1 MAFFGYIC
9 PFLRKNTV
17 GVLANQKNAYY
28 VCVRNRNDHR
38 LGYPIFT
45 TLKSSLVI
53 HYCRLNYFSSAKNHF
68 LPPQTTKKMKTI
80 STIAVLA
87 FALIS
92 TFYSNNTVAQCQ
104 TPKMV
109 FANPVRIGSAAAG
122 TTGAEYKFTN
132 VISGVDAYIK
142 IKNIVGGA
150 SLVNMDE
157 TSVGYYNAWQ
167 PVVSGP
173 SAPAGNISYIEWEVT
188 YKTTSGSN
196 YTFSC
201 MDMSGIDV
209 DGDNVRI
216 REFIQCADQNS
227 ASTPS
232 NAVSALTMQNI
243 SGNDWR
249 ALGPVS
255 VRNDIDT
262 TSDDVQINFYFT
274 NVNKFTVKTGAMVNS
289 TTLPGT
295 AAPSR
300 YHCLYFQKQIDRR
313 PTGVLPVVYGN
324 LNANFVNNGVQV
336 NWTTQHETNNSHFEI
351 ERSFNNMQFEQVGVA
366 LDGIAGTSGSKAY
379 QFTDN
384 SSELKLQKVVY
395 YRLKQ
400 VDVDGRFTY
409 SSVLM
414 VRLQATASSNNSVSV
429 YPNPFNTQ
437 LNVRFNS
444 NENGTGDIKLLSV
457 SGHIMSTK
465 SFNIGKG
472 TNNVQLE
479 GLNNLAKGV
488 YIARVTINGTV
499 VDNQKVIKN

>member
-1 MAFFGYIC
+1 
-9 PFLRKNTV
+9 
-17 GVLANQKNAYY
+17 
-28 VCVRNRNDHR
+28 
-38 LGYPIFT
+38 
-45 TLKSSLVI
+45 
-53 HYCRLNYFSSAKNHF
+53 
-68 LPPQTTKKMKTI
+68 MKTI

-87 FALIS
+87 IALFTQI
-92 TFYSNNTVAQCQ
+92 FSNNAVAQCN

-157 TSVGYYNAWQ
+157 TSTGYFNAWQ

-188 YKTTSGSN
+188 YKTSSGSN
-196 YTFSC
+196 YTFNC

-216 REFIQCADQNS
+216 REFIQCCDQMS
-227 ASTPS
+227 ANTPT
-232 NAVSALTMQNI
+232 NVTSALTMQNI
-243 SGNDWR
+243 SANDWR
-249 ALGPVS
+249 ALGPVT
-255 VRNDIDT
+255 VRNNIDT

-274 NVNKFTVKTGAMVNS
+274 NVNKFTVKTGSMVNN

-295 AAPSR
+295 ASTAR
-300 YHCLYFQKQIDRR
+300 YHCLYFQKQIDNR
-313 PTGVLPVVYGN
+313 PTGVLPVVYGA
-324 LNANFVNNGVQV
+324 LNANFVNNAVQV
-336 NWTTQHETNNSHFEI
+336 NWTTQHEINNSHFEI
-351 ERSFNNMQFEQVGVA
+351 ERSFNNAQFEQVGVA
-366 LDGIAGTSGSKAY
+366 LDGIAGTSGSKTY

-384 SSELKLQKVVY
+384 SNELKLNKVVY

-400 VDVDGRFTY
+400 IDIDGRATY

-414 VRLQATASSNNSVSV
+414 VRLQATTTTSSVSV
-429 YPNPFNTQ
+429 YPNPFSSQ

-444 NENGTGDIKLLSV
+444 NENGTGDIKLLNV
-457 SGHIMSTK
+457 SGQIMSTK
-465 SFNIGKG
+465 SCTISKG
-472 TNNVQLE
+472 SNNVQIE
-479 GLNNLAKGV
+479 GLTNLAKGV
-488 YIARVTINGTV
+488 YIARVTINGSV
-499 VDNQKVIKN
+499 VDNQKVVKN